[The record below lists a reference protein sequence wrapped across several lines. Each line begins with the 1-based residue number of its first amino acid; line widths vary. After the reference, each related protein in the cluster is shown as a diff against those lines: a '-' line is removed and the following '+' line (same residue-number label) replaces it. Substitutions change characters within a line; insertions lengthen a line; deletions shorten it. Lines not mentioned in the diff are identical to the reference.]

1 MQFRAVFRFRCRR
14 KNAVNEFK
22 PLYEGFDLVI
32 MTPDYE
38 TVIEIYKR
46 HLLENENLETVSVTQ
61 VTIKEPNND

>member
-1 MQFRAVFRFRCRR
+1 MPFRAVFRFRCRR
-14 KNAVNEFK
+14 INAVDEFK